1 MKSIGLSSVILASLV
16 LGVAARPVPVKATEA
31 ESSPRIAQLRVPEF
45 SDQRAIT
52 VFTKGMASAPA
63 DRVQVQLNF
72 GLEMMYGPNGEM
84 LDTQVDIAK
93 IQQVLT
99 QKLSAIGI
107 PATSIQ
113 VIANPLGSFYGGGST
128 QAIFELP
135 QPSKELMSQVL
146 EVANETAQEVD
157 NLLFQSLNMRLGA
170 NCGALENLA
179 RTDAMTRAKQRG
191 EAIAASM
198 GVRLGEIL
206 FVLDASSDTQPYGS
220 VCVSPTSS
228 EFPAVGADG
237 FYGSWSGYDPSF
249 PLEVQVN
256 NNIAVTYAIQ

>member
-1 MKSIGLSSVILASLV
+1 MKLIGLFRIVLASLI
-16 LGVAARPVPVKATEA
+16 LGVATHPITAQAADA
-31 ESSPRIAQLRVPEF
+31 ESAPGVAQLRVPEF

-52 VFTKGMASAPA
+52 VFVKGTASAPA
-63 DRVQVQLNF
+63 ARVQVQLLF
-72 GLEMMYGPNGEM
+72 GLEVMYGPNGEM
-84 LDTQVDIAK
+84 LNTEVDTNK

-113 VIANPLGSFYGGGST
+113 IISNPLGSFYGGGGA

-135 QPSKELMSQVL
+135 QPSKELMSQTL
-146 EVANETAQEVD
+146 KAANETAEEVD

-170 NCGALENLA
+170 NCSSLENLA
-179 RTDAMTRAKQRG
+179 RTDAMSRAKQRG

-198 GVRLGEIL
+198 GVQLGEIL
-206 FVLDASSDTQPYGS
+206 FVLDSSSDTQPYGS
-220 VCVSPTSS
+220 VCVSSTST
-228 EFPAVGADG
+228 EFPSIGADG
-237 FYGSWSGYDPSF
+237 FYGSWTGYDPSF